1 MRSKMAYF
9 SDIDLATLDRSRLN
23 ERIEY
28 KLSLFNRPNHTA
40 NPVYKTPNKHTSN
53 GGSCYRNHQQVV
65 DNRKNYA
72 SKLLATNKK
81 TSLQQHST
89 SAAATAIESS
99 TTIISNQNHSDQN
112 NNNNGSNGSNGSI
125 GSMSS
130 YCNKV
135 IKTKQMARN
144 SNDNNLNRTLNK
156 KTTATNIDVHKPNTP
171 SFMQRSIKQSNGN
184 YGSLI
189 TTMDRECVN
198 DERCIADVTEQ
209 RSFANE
215 LSVPHRKRSG
225 TWP

>member
-1 MRSKMAYF
+1 MAYF

-28 KLSLFNRPNHTA
+28 KLSLFNRPNHT
-40 NPVYKTPNKHTSN
+40 NPVYKTSN
-53 GGSCYRNHQQVV
+53 NHISNGSCYRNHQQVV

-89 SAAATAIESS
+89 SATAKGTATESS
-99 TTIISNQNHSDQN
+99 TATISNQNQSNQN
-112 NNNNGSNGSNGSI
+112 NNNNNSSNGS
-125 GSMSS
+125 MSN

-135 IKTKQMARN
+135 IKTKQITRD
-144 SNDNNLNRTLNK
+144 SNDNKLNRSFKSN
-156 KTTATNIDVHKPNTP
+156 TTTTNIDVNKQNGPL
-171 SFMQRSIKQSNGN
+171 FKQRSSKQSNGN
-184 YGSLI
+184 YESLI
-189 TTMDRECVN
+189 TTIDRRCVN
-198 DERCIADVTEQ
+198 DQQCIADVTEQ

-215 LSVPHRKRSG
+215 LSVPHRKRSV